1 MALTSNLIDEFVKAT
16 LQDNSANSK
25 GTSILRGT
33 VRIVNGAMYTVI
45 DGSEILTP
53 VKTTVAAKDGDR
65 VEVRIYN
72 HTATITGNLT
82 DVSVGKVTVDDIVE
96 KAFDGFVITNSNFI
110 DGTIDGSIFQDGT
123 VTGSK
128 IDFST
133 FENGV
138 IDGSVIKNSSITGT
152 QIANSTIKD
161 TNIVDSTITGSK
173 IANAT
178 IEASHITDATFDKIK
193 GDSID
198 AVKADIDT
206 IISDSATIN
215 TLKTEIAKIEN
226 IESEYAK
233 IDFANVDVA
242 HIDEAW
248 IQDLMVQGKIIAQEG
263 TIFYLD
269 AVEINADKITAG
281 TLKADR
287 LLLSG
292 KDGLFYEINASVDGV
307 TAEELETEEYQNQ
320 LHGGKIIAKT
330 ITADKIT
337 VSDLSALQATIG
349 GWHILSDSLYSGTRS
364 EFEKEGTL
372 GAYLGSN
379 GQVDIGTDTE
389 YVRFDPTTGNLKISA
404 KSLSLNAVDISGSI
418 DDLSNQIKANSTA
431 ITQTGNIVE
440 IGFIEIGEQFEANNK
455 EWGELRSYI
464 RFVDG
469 NMELGKASNDFKAI
483 LTNSELAFQDHG
495 EVVSYLNNQKM
506 HITKAEI
513 VDYLSINNWKFKQ
526 RPNGNLSL
534 KWRPGEI

>member
-1 MALTSNLIDEFVKAT
+1 MALTSGLIDEFVKAT
-16 LQDNSANSK
+16 LQDNSADSK
-25 GTSILRGT
+25 GTSVLRGT
-33 VRIVNGAMYTVI
+33 VRIVNGAMYAVI

-72 HTATITGNLT
+72 HTATITGNLS
-82 DVSVGKVTVDDIVE
+82 DVSVGKDMAESIVD

-138 IDGSVIKNSSITGT
+138 IDGSVIKDSSITGT

-161 TNIVDSTITGSK
+161 TNIADSTITGSK

-193 GDSID
+193 GDSIE
-198 AVKADIDT
+198 AVKADIDV
-206 IISDSATIN
+206 ILADSATITKLN
-215 TLKTEIAKIEN
+215 TEIAKIEN
-226 IESEYAK
+226 LETEYAK

-242 HIDEAW
+242 HIGEAW
-248 IQDLMVQGKIIAQEG
+248 IKDLMVQGKIIAQEG

-269 AVEINADKITAG
+269 AVEVNADKITAG

-307 TAEELETEEYQNQ
+307 TAEDLETEEYQNQ
-320 LHGGKIIAKT
+320 LHGDKIIAKT

-349 GWHILSDSLYSGTRS
+349 GWHILPDSLYSGTRS
-364 EFEKEGTL
+364 EFEKEGSL

-389 YVRFDPTTGNLKISA
+389 YVRFDPTTGDLKISA
-404 KSLSLNAVDISGSI
+404 KSLSLNAVDISGTI
-418 DDLSNQIKANSTA
+418 DNLTNKIQANSTA
-431 ITQTGNIVE
+431 ITQTGNMVE